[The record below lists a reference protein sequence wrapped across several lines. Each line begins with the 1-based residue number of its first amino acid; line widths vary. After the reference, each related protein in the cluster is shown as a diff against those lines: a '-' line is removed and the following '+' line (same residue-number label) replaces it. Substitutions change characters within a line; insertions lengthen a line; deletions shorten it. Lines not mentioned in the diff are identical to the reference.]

1 MAKTPDYFH
10 GKTILIT
17 GAGSGIGRATA
28 LVFAREGA
36 NIVCA
41 DLDPEAA
48 ERVANQ
54 VIQMGAKA
62 TFVQCDVTVRAEVNV
77 MVGQAIKDFG
87 KVDFELNSAGGALA
101 RKPFLEITED
111 LWERTYALN
120 VKGTFNSTQAII
132 PHMLENGAGVI
143 VNIASVAAKVGGAGN
158 SIHYASSK
166 GAVDTMTMGVGR
178 EFARRGIRCL
188 SISPGVV
195 DTAFHTETPETVLQ
209 AYNDLTPMGR
219 MAAPEEIAETV
230 LFACSDAA
238 PYMTA
243 DTIYVSGGLR

>member
-1 MAKTPDYFH
+1 MPRTPDYFH
-10 GKTILIT
+10 DKTILIT
-17 GAGSGIGRATA
+17 GAGSGIGRAAA
-28 LVFAREGA
+28 LIFAREGA
-36 NIVCA
+36 NVVCA
-41 DLDPEAA
+41 DLDGEAA

-54 VIQMGAKA
+54 VVQMGAKA
-62 TFVQCDVTVRAEVNV
+62 TFVTCDVSKRDEVDA
-77 MVGQAIKDFG
+77 MVAQAIDDFG
-87 KVDFELNSAGGALA
+87 RVDFELNSAGGALA

-120 VKGTFNSTQAII
+120 VRGTFNSAQAII
-132 PHMLENGAGVI
+132 PHMLENGGGVI

-166 GAVDTMTMGVGR
+166 GAVDTMTMGIGR
-178 EFARRGIRCL
+178 EFASRGIRCL

-195 DTAFHTETPETVLQ
+195 DTPFHTETPANVLDDY
-209 AYNDLTPMGR
+209 ASITPVGR
-219 MAAPEEIAETV
+219 MARPEEIAETV

>member
-1 MAKTPDYFH
+1 MPKTPDYFH

-17 GAGSGIGRATA
+17 GAGSGIGKATA

-36 NIVCA
+36 NVVCA

-62 TFVQCDVTVRAEVNV
+62 TFVQCDVTARAEVDA
-77 MVGQAIKDFG
+77 MVAQAIKDFG
-87 KVDFELNSAGGALA
+87 KVDFELNSAGGALS

-120 VKGTFNSTQAII
+120 VKGTFNSAQAII
-132 PHMLENGAGVI
+132 PHMLEKGSGVI

-166 GAVDTMTMGVGR
+166 GAVDTMTMGIGR

-195 DTAFHTETPETVLQ
+195 DTAFHAETPETVLQ

>member
-1 MAKTPDYFH
+1 MPKTPDYFH

-17 GAGSGIGRATA
+17 GAGSGIGRSTA

-36 NIVCA
+36 NVVCA
-41 DLDPEAA
+41 DIDPDAA

-62 TFVQCDVTVRAEVNV
+62 SFVKCDVTDRADVDAMIV
-77 MVGQAIKDFG
+77 QAISDFG
-87 KVDFELNSAGGALA
+87 RVDFELNAAGGALA
-101 RKPFLEITED
+101 RKSFLEITDD

-120 VKGTFNSTQAII
+120 VKGTFNSAQAVI
-132 PHMLENGAGVI
+132 PHMLEKGGGVI
-143 VNIASVAAKVGGAGN
+143 VNIASVAARVGGAGN
-158 SIHYASSK
+158 SVHYASSK
-166 GAVDTMTMGVGR
+166 GAVDTMTMGIGR
-178 EFARRGIRCL
+178 EFAGRGIRCL

-195 DTAFHTETPETVLQ
+195 DTPFHKETPDEVLNM
-209 AYNDLTPMGR
+209 YSELTPMGR
-219 MAAPEEIAETV
+219 MAQPEEIAETV

-243 DTIYVSGGLR
+243 DTIMVSGGLR